1 MEKKELLQIEIP
13 EKIGSEIRERVRLGL
28 YYDESEVVNKA
39 LRKAF
44 AEEAREFLR
53 ELVRQEGLTEEEM
66 IEEWRKVR
74 G

>member
-1 MEKKELLQIEIP
+1 MEKKELLQIEISDT
-13 EKIGSEIRERVRLGL
+13 IGSEIRERVRLGL
-28 YYDESEVVNKA
+28 FNDESEVVNKA

-53 ELVRQEGLTEEEM
+53 ELVQREGISEKEL
-66 IEEWRKVR
+66 IDEWRKVR

>member
-1 MEKKELLQIEIP
+1 MEKKELLQIKIP
-13 EKIGSEIRERVRLGL
+13 ENIGSEIRERVRLGL
-28 YYDESEVVNKA
+28 YSDESEVVNKA

-44 AEEAREFLR
+44 AEEARQFLR
-53 ELVRQEGLTEEEM
+53 ELIRQEGLSEKEM